1 MEEPYL
7 LRRLKKEKL
16 ILYMFSNIVTLRIP
30 QRSICNFTVNYTDR
44 EWIYK
49 SIKLHSKLSNFKP
62 SKGKLFIYE
71 DIKNHITKDEM
82 NVDKYEK
89 KFK

>member
-1 MEEPYL
+1 
-7 LRRLKKEKL
+7 
-16 ILYMFSNIVTLRIP
+16 MFSNIVTLRIP
-30 QRSICNFTVNYTDR
+30 QRSICNFTVNYT
-44 EWIYK
+44 
-49 SIKLHSKLSNFKP
+49 IKLHSKLSNFKP

-71 DIKNHITKDEM
+71 DIKDHIRKDEM